1 MTNFDIITKN
11 VYNLEKF
18 IDMLVEDTLE
28 AKGCSRDLTMPNLT
42 ILKDGEYF
50 MGWEDWLKQEAEYGV
65 CVTTKGSI
73 D

>member
-11 VYNLEKF
+11 VWNLEKF
-18 IDMLVEDTLE
+18 IDMLVEDALE
-28 AKGCSRDLTMPNLT
+28 AKGCSRDLIMPNLT

-50 MGWEDWLKQEAEYGV
+50 MGWEDWLRQEAEDNV
-65 CVTTKGSI
+65 CVTSKGWI